1 MCKSLQNW
9 TQFYFT
15 EQKSTQPNKVYSTKQ
30 SLLNEWMFTQLTK
43 CLKNWTMFTQRN
55 KSSLNWKKVPVTLL
69 NKGLINWT
77 KVYTIGQTFI
87 YWTKGNPAE
96 QRFNQQNK
104 SLHNWTKVYTIKKK
118 FSQLDKLLN
127 TVTEQKVT
135 LLNKGWINR
144 TKVYT
149 PLQKCTQ
156 RTKVYIRKF
165 TELTKV
171 YLAHQMLI
179 KLVKRWN
186 HWTNV

>member
-1 MCKSLQNW
+1 MNVYTADQMFKKL
-9 TQFYFT
+9 
-15 EQKSTQPNKVYSTKQ
+15 NKVYSTEQK
-30 SLLNEWMFTQLTK
+30 FTQL
-43 CLKNWTMFTQRN
+43 
-55 KSSLNWKKVPVTLL
+55 KKGT
-69 NKGLINWT
+69 
-77 KVYTIGQTFI
+77 
-87 YWTKGNPAE
+87 GNSVE

-149 PLQKCTQ
+149 TLQKCTQ
-156 RTKVYIRKF
+156 RTKVYNRKF